1 MAEPKKDK
9 SKTNKMPVD
18 LLGGRVPPHNVEME
32 RAVLCSALVSPS
44 GFARVVDFIDESSF
58 YDNRHKLI
66 FAAMSRLFTRGA
78 GIDLL
83 TVSDEL
89 ATTDDAES
97 AGGMPYLA
105 GLSNE
110 VATAAHAEQY
120 AKIVREKYGLRRLI
134 AAATSMAVDAYE
146 APDAIELLDQFMPSL
161 FEIYSN
167 RTESGYVTVGA
178 SVTSAMEYLDDH
190 HKREGELT
198 GIGTGFDELDEY
210 TSGFQK
216 GDLVIIAARPS
227 MGKTAFCLDL
237 ARNAAELYNKG
248 VAFFSLEMSSMAIAM
263 RILAAEA
270 RVDLH
275 RLRSGRL
282 QDHHW
287 AKLAH
292 ASSTL
297 SESNFYIDD
306 TGNLGLMELR
316 ARARQLK
323 QQHDIDMIFIDYLQ
337 LMKPPKAESRVQ
349 EVAQISRGL
358 KGLARELNIPVVA
371 LSQLSRAVEQR
382 GGDKRPVLSDLR
394 DSGSIEQDADVVMF
408 IYREAQYQKDS
419 EEDAEISN
427 IAEILIRKQRNG
439 PTGKIELTFIPELA
453 KFENKSD
460 RAAIEASKRFTKTSS
475 SKKEASSDFDQPGN
489 LDVEDD
495 LDDEAP
501 F

>member
-1 MAEPKKDK
+1 MADSKKEF
-9 SKTNKMPVD
+9 SNKKKKPVD
-18 LLGGRVPPHNVEME
+18 LLGGRVPPHNLEME
-32 RAVLCSALVSPS
+32 RAVLCSSLVSPS
-44 GFARVVDFIDESSF
+44 GFARVVDFVDDSSF

-66 FAAMSRLFTRGA
+66 FAAMARLFSRGA

-83 TVSDEL
+83 TVNDEL
-89 ATTDDAES
+89 AATDDSEA
-97 AGGMPYLA
+97 AGGVPYLA
-105 GLSNE
+105 GLTNE

-120 AKIVREKYGLRRLI
+120 AKTVREKYGLRRLI
-134 AAATSMAVDAYE
+134 ATATSMAVDAYE
-146 APDAIELLDQFMPSL
+146 APEAIELLDQFMPSL

-167 RTESGYVTVGA
+167 RSESGYVSVGD
-178 SVTSAMEYLDDH
+178 SVTEAMEYLDNH
-190 HKREGELT
+190 HKLEGELT

-210 TSGFQK
+210 TSGFQA

-227 MGKTAFCLDL
+227 MGKTAFSLDL
-237 ARNAAELYNKG
+237 ARNAAQMYNKG
-248 VAFFSLEMSSMAIAM
+248 IAFFSLEMSSMAISM
-263 RILAAEA
+263 RILASEA

-287 AKLAH
+287 AKLAR

-297 SESNFYIDD
+297 SESNFFIDD

-323 QQHDIDMIFIDYLQ
+323 QQHNIDMLFIDYLQ

-358 KGLARELNIPVVA
+358 KGLARELEIPVIA

-408 IYREAQYQKDS
+408 IYREAQYQKDA
-419 EEDAEISN
+419 EDDVEISN

-439 PTGKIELTFIPELA
+439 PTGKVELTFIPEHA

-460 RAAIEASKRFTKTSS
+460 RAAIEAARSFAGASNAGSS
-475 SKKEASSDFDQPGN
+475 SSAHIDSSGMVDI
-489 LDVEDD
+489 EDD
-495 LDDEAP
+495 PDDDAP